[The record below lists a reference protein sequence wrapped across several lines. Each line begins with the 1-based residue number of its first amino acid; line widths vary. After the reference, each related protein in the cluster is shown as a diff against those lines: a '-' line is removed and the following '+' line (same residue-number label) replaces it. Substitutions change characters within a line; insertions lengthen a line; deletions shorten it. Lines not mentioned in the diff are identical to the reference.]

1 MEQLEMR
8 RRRLG
13 WAWSTWMDPMQL
25 GQWSMVNPV
34 CPIGQ
39 PVSGTG
45 GKIVK
50 LFPIHHRL
58 QKSKKSGSS
67 ERHKS
72 ASIAAISH
80 EGKFFKRQKFVII
93 LSQQYFGRP
102 MRLRPCGCQTITL
115 LIQRCPGSVAKY
127 CARFQWCRK
136 QISDHDLDAVC
147 EVKARTRSFQM
158 WRLSCHGSV
167 QSILRG
173 GPTTDRRSRRYATS
187 ILRKSLRY
195 TVGCP
200 AAKHTVGEMTRSK
213 YSSFLAIATFGSQRI
228 HLFALKALAAACS
241 RHSTSHVVVCA
252 GAVVNMH
259 PSHLW
264 LDSLSRTDM
273 INPFGVCNR
282 DGGWAC
288 VVKTFV
294 FCTSNCNPTAARFS
308 TSLSKSTPTTWE
320 SAPNIKMSSVD
331 LKSSNDRP
339 PSPKFKP
346 KCSISSRQLAID
358 ISNTEQKSRGLKT
371 HPCRA
376 PPCMAKDLLQ
386 PLLPTTCPCWSR
398 YKF

>member
-1 MEQLEMR
+1 
-8 RRRLG
+8 
-13 WAWSTWMDPMQL
+13 
-25 GQWSMVNPV
+25 MVNPV

-72 ASIAAISH
+72 SSIAAISH

-102 MRLRPCGCQTITL
+102 MRLRPSGCQAITL

-127 CARFQWCRK
+127 RARFQWCRK

-147 EVKARTRSFQM
+147 EVKAPTRSFQM
-158 WRLSCHGSV
+158 WRISCHGSV

-195 TVGCP
+195 MVRCP
-200 AAKHTVGEMTRSK
+200 AAKHAMGEMTRSK

-228 HLFALKALAAACS
+228 HLFACI
-241 RHSTSHVVVCA
+241 
-252 GAVVNMH
+252 M
-259 PSHLW
+259 
-264 LDSLSRTDM
+264 
-273 INPFGVCNR
+273 
-282 DGGWAC
+282 
-288 VVKTFV
+288 
-294 FCTSNCNPTAARFS
+294 
-308 TSLSKSTPTTWE
+308 
-320 SAPNIKMSSVD
+320 
-331 LKSSNDRP
+331 
-339 PSPKFKP
+339 
-346 KCSISSRQLAID
+346 
-358 ISNTEQKSRGLKT
+358 
-371 HPCRA
+371 
-376 PPCMAKDLLQ
+376 
-386 PLLPTTCPCWSR
+386 
-398 YKF
+398 